1 MGNAIEKRNGGRVT
15 TTQTLAECMRKRL
28 PPKSDGPVFFEGKL
42 VLSLSFCRESEP
54 TPMGKCAPSSCK
66 PVDTLKLWNP
76 ERSLWLRHSPIVHRY
91 EFFDI
96 VDIDGNAVW
105 EGQLDTQRD
114 VVLSEEE
121 LIDGDAELYRWR
133 FAPTP
138 RGSC

>member
-1 MGNAIEKRNGGRVT
+1 MENTIEKRDGGRAAIAP
-15 TTQTLAECMRKRL
+15 TLAECMRKRL

-76 ERSLWLRHSPIVHRY
+76 ERSHWLRHSPIVHRY

-105 EGQLDTQRD
+105 EGQLDTQRA

-133 FAPTP
+133 FATTP